1 VPIFNENESIAM
13 TPTQIKLVQDSF
25 LLVLPIEDT
34 AADLF
39 YQRLF
44 ELDPSLRPLF
54 KGDLAQQKKMLMQ
67 TLSVAVRGLSKL
79 DAVVPVLEHLGQRH
93 VGYGV
98 EDRHYETVGAALLWT
113 LEKGLGAAYT
123 AETAAAWTTVYE
135 LIAKVMRNAAAAE
148 SN

>member
-1 VPIFNENESIAM
+1 M

-54 KGDLAQQKKMLMQ
+54 KGDLAKQKKMLMQ

-93 VGYGV
+93 VDYGV

-123 AETAAAWTTVYE
+123 AETAAAWTAVYA
-135 LIAKVMRNAAAAE
+135 LIAKVMKNAAAAKA
-148 SN
+148 N